1 MGSVFTDSPAEGN
14 LVTMQ
19 RYTGEERS
27 FCVREYY
34 RNNNSGTIVRRNF
47 RQHFGLH
54 DLQQCPSLVLIRQW
68 VRKFEETG
76 STLNKRVP
84 GRRRSA
90 RSAENI
96 ERVRVSVRQQP
107 MLSSRKRA
115 AALNVSRS
123 SVLRMLNKDLHL
135 NPFKIQ
141 LVQEL
146 KPTDPAD
153 RLFFANE
160 IMDRFPE
167 ADNILF
173 SDEAHF
179 HLNGHVNK
187 QNCRYW
193 SRENPK
199 QKHQRPLH
207 SPKVTVWAAMSASG
221 IIGPFFFEDDRG
233 HAVTVNSQRYVEMI
247 QTFFTPALQEFD
259 GYNQDTW
266 FQQDGAT
273 CHTSN
278 LSLPVVQALFPEKLI
293 SRREDIQWPPRSP
306 DLTPCDFFLWGY
318 LKSQVYRNSP
328 ATLDALK
335 NNIRREI
342 EAITEDTCRRVMV
355 NFRGRLQECQERNG
369 AHLDNVIFK
378 T

>member
-1 MGSVFTDSPAEGN
+1 
-14 LVTMQ
+14 
-19 RYTGEERS
+19 
-27 FCVREYY
+27 
-34 RNNNSGTIVRRNF
+34 
-47 RQHFGLH
+47 
-54 DLQQCPSLVLIRQW
+54 
-68 VRKFEETG
+68 
-76 STLNKRVP
+76 
-84 GRRRSA
+84 
-90 RSAENI
+90 
-96 ERVRVSVRQQP
+96 
-107 MLSSRKRA
+107 
-115 AALNVSRS
+115 
-123 SVLRMLNKDLHL
+123 MLNKDLHL

-167 ADNILF
+167 TDNILF

-221 IIGPFFFEDDRG
+221 IIGPFFFENDQGR
-233 HAVTVNSQRYVEMI
+233 AV
-247 QTFFTPALQEFD
+247 
-259 GYNQDTW
+259 
-266 FQQDGAT
+266 
-273 CHTSN
+273 
-278 LSLPVVQALFPEKLI
+278 SLLFEEKLI
-293 SRREDIQWPPRSP
+293 SRRGDIQWPPRSP